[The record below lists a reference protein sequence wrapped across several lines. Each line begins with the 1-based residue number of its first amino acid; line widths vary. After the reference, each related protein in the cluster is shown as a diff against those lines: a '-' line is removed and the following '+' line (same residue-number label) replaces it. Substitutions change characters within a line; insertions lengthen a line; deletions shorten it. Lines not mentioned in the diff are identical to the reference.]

1 MLKYIKFRT
10 LGVVVFGPHAQHAD
24 VAAKIAD
31 DTPVSAGFVRVS
43 QDGQLVAH
51 GDSFSL
57 GLKSNPNVD
66 TLLLNL
72 YKRC

>member
-1 MLKYIKFRT
+1 MLKYINFKK
-10 LGVVVFGPHAQHAD
+10 LGVVVFGPHVQHAD

-43 QDGQLVAH
+43 RDGELVAY